1 MRQQPSWRRGEAD
14 KCQFHIL
21 RLQQLLVE
29 VQVGEGEKDNER
41 LCHLTDCAGFRV
53 GDSVVTL
60 IGI

>member
-1 MRQQPSWRRGEAD
+1 MPISYSKVAAAAGGGAG
-14 KCQFHIL
+14 
-21 RLQQLLVE
+21 
-29 VQVGEGEKDNER
+29 GEGEKDNER